1 VPDDLSRRKLV
12 QRAALL
18 ACAPAAARTLAGC
31 AKRVSTDRDLPAG
44 DPVDGVVTV
53 PLASVPELTK
63 LNGAVVL
70 HPQRVAPVLLVTAS
84 LGPPPQYIALS
95 ALCTHEQCEV
105 AWVPEDREA
114 ECPCHGS
121 RFASDG
127 RVVNPP
133 AASDLQSMPAA
144 GDGQGN
150 IFIQVYPGDGMF
162 PDVKNGAVTLTL
174 ANYPALQQD
183 GGVVEGRAAG
193 YPFPLIVVRLGGS
206 FKALSAVCPHLGCTV
221 RPVTGGF
228 LCPCHGSQFTLSGA
242 VTQGPSLSDLDTLQI
257 QPSAPGTLVIPL
269 PT

>member
-18 ACAPAAARTLAGC
+18 ACVPAAARTLVGC
-31 AKRVSTDRDLPAG
+31 AKRISTDRDLAVAA
-44 DPVDGVVTV
+44 PVDGVVTI
-53 PLASVPELTK
+53 PLSSAPELTK
-63 LNGAVVL
+63 LNGAVVI
-70 HPQRVAPVLLVTAS
+70 HPQQVAPLLVVAAS
-84 LGPPPQYIALS
+84 LGPPAQYIALS
-95 ALCTHEQCEV
+95 ALCPHEQCEV
-105 AWVPEDREA
+105 AWVAEDREA

-133 AASDLQSMPAA
+133 ATSALQSMSAT

-150 IFIQVYPGDGMF
+150 VRIQVFPGDGTF

-183 GGVVEGRAAG
+183 GGVVEGRSAG
-193 YPFPLIVVRLGGS
+193 YPFPLIVVRLAGS

-221 RPVTGGF
+221 GPFAGGF
-228 LCPCHGSQFTLSGA
+228 VCPCHGSQFTLSGA
-242 VTQGPSLSDLDTLQI
+242 VTQGPSLSNLDTLQI

-269 PT
+269 PS